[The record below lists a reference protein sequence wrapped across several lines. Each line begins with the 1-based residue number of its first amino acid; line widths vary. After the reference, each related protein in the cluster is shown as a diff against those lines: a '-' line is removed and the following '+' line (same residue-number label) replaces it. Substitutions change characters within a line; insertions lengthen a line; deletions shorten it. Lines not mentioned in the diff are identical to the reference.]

1 MAALHSSSFLT
12 ISIILFICFLSLSSS
27 SVDAL
32 GGKKLVGGKT
42 EIKDVK
48 TNKQVQ
54 DLGKYSVGQYNLK
67 FKKGEKGS
75 LTFKEVVKAQSQ
87 VVAGIQYFLKVSA
100 IQNGKPKLFDAV
112 VVVKA
117 WQKPS
122 NLLVS
127 FNPSSN

>member
-1 MAALHSSSFLT
+1 MAAAPLSSSFLT
-12 ISIILFICFLSLSSS
+12 ISILLFICFLSSSP

-32 GGKKLVGGKT
+32 GGKKSVGGKT

-48 TNKQVQ
+48 TNQVVQ
-54 DLGKYSVGQYNLK
+54 DLGKYSVTQYNLK
-67 FKKGEKGS
+67 FKKGDKGS

-87 VVAGIQYFLKVSA
+87 VVSGVQYFLKVSA
-100 IQNGKPKLFDAV
+100 IQNGKPKLYDAV

-127 FNPSSN
+127 FNPSS

>member
-1 MAALHSSSFLT
+1 MAAPLSSSILT
-12 ISIILFICFLSLSSS
+12 ISILLFICFLSSSS

-54 DLGKYSVGQYNLK
+54 DLGKFSVTQYNLK
-67 FKKGEKGS
+67 FKKGYKGS
-75 LTFKEVVKAQSQ
+75 LTFKEVVKAESQ

-100 IQNGKPKLFDAV
+100 IQNGKPKLYDAV

-122 NLLVS
+122 NFLVS